1 MTKRNGTVALV
12 AIGAMLAL
20 GAPAAMSAGG
30 GVKTT
35 VTLGA
40 AGYQGKVS
48 SADPSCVGE
57 RTVVLK
63 QKGNG
68 VLSRVKSKSNGNWK
82 ADLDELNEHIKVPAM
97 VYAEVKTASPPGPT
111 ATCLGAV
118 SRTVAFASPACASSG
133 EVVKSSLTRT
143 GSAM

>member
-1 MTKRNGTVALV
+1 MKKRNLAVLV
-12 AIGAMLAL
+12 
-20 GAPAAMSAGG
+20 AAMSALLALAVPTAMSA

-48 SADPSCVGE
+48 SANSACVAN

-68 VLSRVKSKSNGNWK
+68 VISRAISKENGNWK
-82 ADLDELNEHIKVPAM
+82 ADLDELNEKIKIPAM
-97 VYAEVKTASPPGPT
+97 VYAEVKAS
-111 ATCLGAV
+111 
-118 SRTVAFASPACASSG
+118 SPAGPVASC
-133 EVVKSSLTRT
+133 
-143 GSAM
+143 SAATSKTVEIAGG

>member
-1 MTKRNGTVALV
+1 MKQRNWVVGL
-12 AIGAMLAL
+12 AIVGATLAL
-20 GAPAAMSAGG
+20 GAPLAMSAGS

-48 SADPSCVGE
+48 AANAACVGE

-68 VLSRVKSKSNGNWK
+68 VLSRVKSKANGNWK
-82 ADLDELNEHIKVPAM
+82 ADLDELNANLKIPAM
-97 VYAEVKTASPPGPT
+97 VYAEVKASSPPGPV

-118 SRTVAFASPACASSG
+118 SRTVEIAG
-133 EVVKSSLTRT
+133 
-143 GSAM
+143 G